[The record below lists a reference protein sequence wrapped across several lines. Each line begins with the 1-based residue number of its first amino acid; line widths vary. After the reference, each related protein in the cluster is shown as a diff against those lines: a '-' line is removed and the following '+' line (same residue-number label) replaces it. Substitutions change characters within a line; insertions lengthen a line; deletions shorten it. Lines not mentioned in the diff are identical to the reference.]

1 MHYPLLSLHA
11 GFTLLSPRKTLA
23 DALSG
28 ARAGGSLPRGEVGLA
43 DLSATA

>member
-1 MHYPLLSLHA
+1 MHYPLLCLHA
-11 GFTLLSPRKTLA
+11 GFTLLSLRKTLA
-23 DALSG
+23 DALCG